1 MKNTLYQI
9 GFFAWAGLYI
19 SPLCRRHFVY
29 RSLLS
34 LNFDSTE
41 FTVRC
46 FVEKFFS
53 DELNVGDKEIR
64 KANTIYWGKRFMIP
78 IRNSLWVYQILLDT
92 NKVEWIIKINF
103 FFRWYNIVEKLII
116 DLKIKGEKIRVFS
129 IFGEKWVKLNFNK
142 KKKKQNIFFNGTW
155 NISLVTFFPL
165 YRCFFFLFF

>member
-1 MKNTLYQI
+1 MKNLKGYKSFSFFFFFFFFPKITEKSHVASIDIGQIAEHHDMKNTLYQI

-78 IRNSLWVYQILLDT
+78 IRNSLWVYQILLDI
-92 NKVEWIIKINF
+92 NKVE
-103 FFRWYNIVEKLII
+103 
-116 DLKIKGEKIRVFS
+116 
-129 IFGEKWVKLNFNK
+129 
-142 KKKKQNIFFNGTW
+142 
-155 NISLVTFFPL
+155 
-165 YRCFFFLFF
+165 